1 MQNADR
7 YVSASWPA
15 PDNICAVTTTRHGGV
30 SAVGDG
36 YGSLNLS
43 LTSGDNSELV
53 KVNRQRVANDCGWS
67 YPPVYLKQVHGTHV
81 VDAAECGDEPEA
93 DASISRLQGMP
104 AMVMTADCL
113 PVLFCND
120 RGSCVAAAHAGWK
133 GLLAGVLENTVSSMD
148 CYPLE
153 LMAWLGPAISQPCFE
168 VGSEVRDAFV
178 DANNEAEKGF
188 ILGNEDRW
196 LADLYLLARQRLYS
210 TGITRVYGGNFCTF
224 TQDKLFFSYRRDG
237 KASGR
242 MASTIWMKES

>member
-1 MQNADR
+1 
-7 YVSASWPA
+7 
-15 PDNICAVTTTRHGGV
+15 
-30 SAVGDG
+30 
-36 YGSLNLS
+36 
-43 LTSGDNSELV
+43 
-53 KVNRQRVANDCGWS
+53 
-67 YPPVYLKQVHGTHV
+67 VYLKQVHGTHV

-224 TQDKLFFSYRRDG
+224 TQDKLFLPKVNIKDCVSIRIFQ
-237 KASGR
+237 
-242 MASTIWMKES
+242 STFICLIAYKNKNLVTLLLFLLCYLNIIDLLYILHITNKLM